1 MPIFRCQL
9 KRLSN
14 STASYQ
20 KPPKPPNESS
30 EAPDKNFQTPGV
42 IAQISDTDAD
52 FPVPIK
58 APIK

>member
-1 MPIFRCQL
+1 MPIFRCKF

-20 KPPKPPNESS
+20 KSLKPSNDSS
-30 EAPDKNFQTPGV
+30 EAPDKNFQTPSV

-58 APIK
+58 APVK